1 MKWTP
6 REKRIVRY
14 DPMLPTAAI
23 FGSLSKGP
31 RPKLDARCEFGGVE
45 WRLRGPDML
54 GMPEQTLL
62 LVLLELATEQYSAG
76 HAGLS
81 DWNALVG
88 ALANGADSP
97 DAMPPVPTREGEPVA
112 LATLAVSYS
121 ELIRR
126 CGRQA
131 EGGNAARQIRLELE
145 RLCEVTVWATSPS
158 GVQVCSRLLQWRRGD
173 SNGVQVVLNWRLTEI
188 LVGRQFSPV
197 SLTER
202 LALRSDA
209 ARALHCALSVRIRL
223 GNTMS
228 FRLDTL
234 ASYVWPDGR
243 PVAASTLRRRRQLLR
258 VALSDISQLPGWTLK
273 ASAGSCLAQAES
285 VTVTRQRF
293 QDEARASIP
302 KRSPRCHKQPPNSK
316 LEAAEQSVPK
326 TPTDVSGWFT

>member
-1 MKWTP
+1 MKWKP
-6 REKRIVRY
+6 REKRLVRY

-23 FGSLSKGP
+23 FGSLGKGS
-31 RPKLDARCEFGGVE
+31 RPKLDTKCEFGGVE

-62 LVLLELATEQYSAG
+62 LVLLELATEQYGAR
-76 HAGLS
+76 HAGRS

-88 ALANGADSP
+88 ALDNGAGSSGT
-97 DAMPPVPTREGEPVA
+97 ALPVPYREGEPVA
-112 LATLAVSYS
+112 LAALIVSYS

-131 EGGNAARQIRLELE
+131 EGGNATRQIRMELE
-145 RLCEVTVWATSPS
+145 RLCEVTVWATSSS

-173 SNGVQVVLNWRLTEI
+173 TNGVQVVLNWRLTEI

-202 LALRSDA
+202 LSLRSDV

-223 GNTMS
+223 GDTMS

-234 ASYVWPDGR
+234 GPYVWPEGR
-243 PVAASTLRRRRQLLR
+243 AVAASTVRRRRQLLR
-258 VALSDISQLPGWTLK
+258 GALSDINRLPGWTVK
-273 ASAGSCLAQAES
+273 ASAGSCLEQADA
-285 VTVTRQRF
+285 VTVTRWRF
-293 QDEARASIP
+293 PNEERVLMP
-302 KRSPRCHKQPPNSK
+302 KRSQRRTH
-316 LEAAEQSVPK
+316 EFAEQSVSTAPI
-326 TPTDVSGWFT
+326 DVSSLFA